1 MISYIKGE
9 LTEVL
14 TDIVVLESGQMGFE
28 IRVPGSILSMLP
40 PAGTQMKLY
49 TYMQVREDAVNLF
62 GFLTR
67 DDLDIFKLLLGVNG
81 VGPRAALGILS
92 ILSAD
97 DLRFAVLS
105 GDVKA
110 ISRAPGIGNKTA
122 QKLILELKDKLKL
135 EDAFAK
141 KQENLQSNIASPAL
155 GGNVKQEA
163 VLALTALGYSNSE
176 ALKAVSKITITEDS
190 QVEEVLKAA
199 LKHMAF

>member
-141 KQENLQSNIASPAL
+141 KQENLQRSIASPAL

>member
-14 TDIVVLESGQMGFE
+14 TGIVVLESGQMGFE

-141 KQENLQSNIASPAL
+141 KQENLQRNIASPAL